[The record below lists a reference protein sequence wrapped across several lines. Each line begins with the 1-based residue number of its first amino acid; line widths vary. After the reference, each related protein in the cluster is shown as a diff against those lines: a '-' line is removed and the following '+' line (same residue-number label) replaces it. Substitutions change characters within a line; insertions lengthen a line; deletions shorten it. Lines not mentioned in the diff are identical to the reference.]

1 MTLYIKLI
9 QNLESQVEMHQ
20 VLLDTLNQEKNLPA
34 SCSLVELEEIHS
46 IRDLTTNRIFELESS
61 RIRLM
66 NMFNPND
73 QVKKDVSL
81 KNIMKSCDKETQ
93 AILSQLRIE
102 LKDLIS
108 AIRLAG
114 KNSAEK
120 AVARIACFNEIQ
132 KSLNRS
138 FSKHSLYSMK
148 GVMTKPKGAYMIQK
162 SI

>member
-1 MTLYIKLI
+1 MLSKKLI

-34 SCSLVELEEIHS
+34 SCSLLELEEIHS
-46 IRDLTTNRIFELESS
+46 TRDLTTNRIFELESS

-66 NMFNPND
+66 NKFSQGSQLKENL
-73 QVKKDVSL
+73 SL
-81 KNIMKSCDKETQ
+81 KNIIKKCDKKTQ
-93 AILSQLRIE
+93 AVLQELRLE
-102 LKDLIS
+102 LKDLID
-108 AIRLAG
+108 AIQLSG

-120 AVARIACFNEIQ
+120 AVARIACFNELQ

-148 GVMTKPKGAYMIQK
+148 GVMTKPKGAYMVQK